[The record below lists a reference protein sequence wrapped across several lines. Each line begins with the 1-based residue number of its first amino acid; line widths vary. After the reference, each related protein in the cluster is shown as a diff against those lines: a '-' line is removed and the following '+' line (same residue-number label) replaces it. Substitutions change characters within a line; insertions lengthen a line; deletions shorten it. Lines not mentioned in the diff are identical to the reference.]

1 MKLVKIVLLKILQ
14 KSFKYDK
21 LINMNIK
28 NVLAQAIKFEVEGV
42 NLEDLIIESISADK
56 GDYCL
61 PCFSFAKVLR
71 DNPNNIAKQAADSVV
86 LGELVEKCEVVG
98 GYVNF
103 FLNKVYVA
111 KNIIENFSKDNFK
124 YNEGNNKVVCI
135 DYCSVN
141 LAKYMHI
148 GHIKNSFLGESLAR
162 LFENAGYKVVRIN
175 YIGDYGTPYGKIIAG
190 MKLWGTEEDIEKRG
204 IDALQ
209 EYYVKFNALE
219 SEDENYKQVARDIFK
234 KIEEKDSEIYPL
246 YEKVIKIA
254 IKEAERL
261 LDILGIKF
269 DSWKGEA
276 SYANELDNVVKYL
289 DSKNLLSVS
298 EGATVVDLSEYDMP
312 PCLIK
317 RSDGASLYATR
328 DLAAA
333 IDRYNTYNF
342 DKCLYLTAVEQKLH
356 FAQFFKVLEL
366 SGAKF
371 SSGLEH
377 IAYGR
382 FSLPD
387 GKISSRR
394 GKQAILVDLLEYV
407 LNKANDV
414 IKDRKF
420 EIEKPQ
426 DVANKVAKSV
436 LAFNALNIERHKDAI
451 FDIERAFNFD
461 GETAPYMQY
470 TYTRL
475 ESILR
480 KYTETDAVADY
491 SCLNLEAFE
500 IIKSINT
507 FGLVVKSALEK
518 RDPSLI
524 LKRIMDMCKMF
535 NKFYTTSKVLDGN
548 DSTTKAKISLV
559 KALRDTLSCG
569 FNLICI
575 ETLKEM

>member
-1 MKLVKIVLLKILQ
+1 
-14 KSFKYDK
+14 
-21 LINMNIK
+21 
-28 NVLAQAIKFEVEGV
+28 
-42 NLEDLIIESISADK
+42 
-56 GDYCL
+56 
-61 PCFSFAKVLR
+61 
-71 DNPNNIAKQAADSVV
+71 
-86 LGELVEKCEVVG
+86 
-98 GYVNF
+98 
-103 FLNKVYVA
+103 
-111 KNIIENFSKDNFK
+111 
-124 YNEGNNKVVCI
+124 
-135 DYCSVN
+135 
-141 LAKYMHI
+141 MHI

-175 YIGDYGTPYGKIIAG
+175 YVGDYGTPYGKIIAG
-190 MKLWGTEEDIEKRG
+190 MQLWGNEKDIELRG

-219 SEDENYKQVARDIFK
+219 NEDEKYKQVARDIFK
-234 KIEEKDSEIYPL
+234 KIEEKDDEIYPL
-246 YEKVIKIA
+246 YKNVIQIA
-254 IKEAERL
+254 IKESERL

-276 SYANELDNVVKYL
+276 SYAEELDKVVEFL
-289 DSKNLLSVS
+289 DSKNLLTQS
-298 EGATVVDLSEYDMP
+298 EGATVVDLSNFDMP

-333 IDRYNTYNF
+333 LDRFNTYKF
-342 DKCLYLTAVEQKLH
+342 DKSLYLTAVEQKLH

-366 SGAKF
+366 AGVEFSG
-371 SSGLEH
+371 GLEH

-407 LNKANDV
+407 LNKANEV
-414 IKDRKF
+414 IVGRTF
-420 EIEKPQ
+420 NIEKPE
-426 DVANKVAKSV
+426 DVAQKVAKSV

-451 FDIERAFNFD
+451 FDIERAFSFD
-461 GETAPYMQY
+461 GETSPYMQY

-480 KYTETDAVADY
+480 KYTETNAEADY
-491 SCLNLEAFE
+491 SCYNQEAFE
-500 IIKSINT
+500 LVKNINDFDSIIKN
-507 FGLVVKSALEK
+507 GLEK

-524 LKRIMDMCKMF
+524 LKRLIEMCKTF
-535 NKFYTTSKVLDGN
+535 NKFYTISKVLDGN
-548 DSTTKAKISLV
+548 DNTTKAKINLI
-559 KALRDTLSCG
+559 KTLRDTLKFG

-575 ETLKEM
+575 ETLQEM

>member
-1 MKLVKIVLLKILQ
+1 
-14 KSFKYDK
+14 
-21 LINMNIK
+21 MNIK
-28 NVLAQAIKFEVEGV
+28 KILSDCIGYKIPDV
-42 NLEDLIIESISADK
+42 NYENLIIESISADK
-56 GDYCL
+56 GDYSL
-61 PCFSFAKVLR
+61 PCFSFARILHTS
-71 DNPNNIAKQAADSVV
+71 PIEIANKICESVS
-86 LGELVEKCEVVG
+86 GEIVEKCEVAG

-103 FLNKVYVA
+103 FLNKDYVS
-111 KNIIENFSKDNFK
+111 KNIIENFSSENLK

-175 YIGDYGTPYGKIIAG
+175 YVGDYGTPYGKIIAG
-190 MKLWGTEEDIEKRG
+190 MQLWGNEKDIELRG

-219 SEDENYKQVARDIFK
+219 NEDEKYKQVARDIFK
-234 KIEEKDSEIYPL
+234 KIEEKDDEIYPL
-246 YEKVIKIA
+246 YKNVIQIA
-254 IKEAERL
+254 IKESERL

-276 SYANELDNVVKYL
+276 SYAEELDKVVEFL
-289 DSKNLLSVS
+289 DSKNLLTQS
-298 EGATVVDLSEYDMP
+298 EGATVVDLSNFDMP

-333 IDRYNTYNF
+333 LDRFNTYKF
-342 DKCLYLTAVEQKLH
+342 DKSLYLTAVEQKLH

-366 SGAKF
+366 AGVEFSG
-371 SSGLEH
+371 GLEH

-407 LNKANDV
+407 LNKANEV
-414 IKDRKF
+414 IVGRTF
-420 EIEKPQ
+420 NIEKPE
-426 DVANKVAKSV
+426 DVAQKVAKSV

-451 FDIERAFNFD
+451 FDIERAFSFD
-461 GETAPYMQY
+461 GETSPYMQY

-480 KYTETDAVADY
+480 KYTETNAEADY
-491 SCLNLEAFE
+491 SCYNQEAFE
-500 IIKSINT
+500 LVKNINDFDSIIKN
-507 FGLVVKSALEK
+507 GLEK

-524 LKRIMDMCKMF
+524 LKRLIEMCKTF
-535 NKFYTTSKVLDGN
+535 NKFYTISKVLDGN
-548 DSTTKAKISLV
+548 DNTTKAKINLI
-559 KALRDTLSCG
+559 KTLRDTLKFG

-575 ETLKEM
+575 ETLQEM